1 MKERKEISTAH
12 IVGSQV
18 LQVCHNLRSPLS
30 QFVTASIIG
39 SQLTEDNPD
48 LKRLF
53 DIMSNAAHLF
63 ADTVN
68 IMERR
73 VAYEETIAPERL
85 DLVAFLKQQMLFF
98 EFDERMRYKTKSTLK
113 ANPETIEVEM
123 IPSDVLLVLSNII
136 YLFLDRVTH
145 AQHST
150 LDMEFTTD
158 NSGLTLHFVQRC
170 EWESVPSEPFS
181 NVWNSLFDHLE
192 AVLRLNSIT
201 LEASESEAREV
212 EVFFRAPKCA

>member
-1 MKERKEISTAH
+1 MKERNEISTAH

-63 ADTVN
+63 TDTVN

-73 VAYEETIAPERL
+73 VAYEEAVVPERL
-85 DLVAFLKQQMLFF
+85 DIVAFLKQQMLFF
-98 EFDERMRYKTKSTLK
+98 EFDERMRYKTKSSLK
-113 ANPETIEVEM
+113 ANPESIEVEM
-123 IPSDVLLVLSNII
+123 IPSDVLLVLSNIM

-145 AQHST
+145 AQQST
-150 LDMEFTTD
+150 LDMEITTD
-158 NSGLTLHFVQRC
+158 NRELTLHLVQRC
-170 EWESVPSEPFS
+170 EWESVPSVQFAD
-181 NVWNSLFDHLE
+181 VWNSLFDHLE
-192 AVLRLNSIT
+192 DVLRLNSIT
-201 LEASESEAREV
+201 LTASESEARDV
-212 EVFFRAPKCA
+212 EVFFRAPICA